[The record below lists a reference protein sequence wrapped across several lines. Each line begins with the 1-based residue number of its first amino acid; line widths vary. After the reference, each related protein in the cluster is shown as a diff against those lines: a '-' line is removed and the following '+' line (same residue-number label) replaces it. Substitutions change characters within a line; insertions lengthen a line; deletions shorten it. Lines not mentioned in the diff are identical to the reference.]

1 MGGGSP
7 AAVRSPLLLARSGRF
22 GPHSSWFLHPT
33 GLAVVAS
40 LPPVLVLSGVGVAD
54 RTGENPRSA
63 GPARR
68 RRRPR
73 APSSSME
80 ALLWSILFTPVPY
93 PGRKSKIR
101 SDWAA
106 AARCA
111 SCPPWRHRLGLVG
124 VGFEVLM
131 VGALVGVGC
140 ERHQLRLDSTVLV
153 CPRILVGWCSS
164 TAACAARFRRCGAFD
179 PAVGNCGSLPG
190 CSGMLAALGHLV
202 VFSYAAGGHGSST
215 TCLFASLSLLFP
227 PRRLL
232 PVAFL
237 LHLAGQ
243 GLRRCGR
250 CAVLPMPRWS
260 CTTADLGFETG
271 SPSALG
277 EHLPLSTVGAFRA
290 KARGLWPSSALWRV
304 VMVSSCPTMQ
314 LCS

>member
-1 MGGGSP
+1 MQIGPGKTLGRLVRPGGGG
-7 AAVRSPLLLARSGRF
+7 ALGHR
-22 GPHSSWFLHPT
+22 
-33 GLAVVAS
+33 
-40 LPPVLVLSGVGVAD
+40 LPPW
-54 RTGENPRSA
+54 RRCC
-63 GPARR
+63 GPF
-68 RRRPR
+68 
-73 APSSSME
+73 SSP
-80 ALLWSILFTPVPY
+80 PVPY
-93 PGRKSKIR
+93 PGRKSKIQ

-124 VGFEVLM
+124 VGFEVLR

-277 EHLPLSTVGAFRA
+277 EHLPLSTVGRIPSQGEGVVALFGTVEGGAGFLLPNDAALFMTPILIASCSSLCRSCSVLG
-290 KARGLWPSSALWRV
+290 ARSLRHLLAVLHFLFPCASLCV
-304 VMVSSCPTMQ
+304 V
-314 LCS
+314 L